1 MSESLSSDTTGGWKS
16 TRFNVS
22 TADRDPLPAE
32 TVGGTDSVSRP
43 ETTNGGPDA
52 GPSPSLNSQANRDT
66 SRFRIEF
73 VDENTDDSG
82 GRPQDNDDDDGRHG
96 TTGNGG
102 NTNGHGGGHYSSYDT
117 TQGQKTF
124 GRNTLETLPHV
135 DHYRNLLSATGVIRK
150 RPTLLELHELDVAVS
165 VGFIKTYAHSWDLI
179 ISL

>member
-1 MSESLSSDTTGGWKS
+1 MSESVSSDLTGVRKS

-22 TADRDPLPAE
+22 TADHDPLPAE
-32 TVGGTDSVSRP
+32 KSIVWDSTARP
-43 ETTNGGPDA
+43 EMTNGGPDA
-52 GPSPSLNSQANRDT
+52 APSPSLNSQANRDT

-82 GRPQDNDDDDGRHG
+82 GRPQDNADNDDCHG

-102 NTNGHGGGHYSSYDT
+102 NTNGHGGGQYSSYDT

-124 GRNTLETLPHV
+124 GRNTLETLPHA

-165 VGFIKTYAHSWDLI
+165 VSFH
-179 ISL
+179 